1 MSRLCRGRSR
11 SPGQPPDHLGRWPL
25 CLRLSSR
32 QVRLN
37 ASQTDLPISR
47 QQTTNKQ
54 TSSVCSD
61 LTVMIPRSTITR
73 AQLLAEAAE
82 LVQSAVKR
90 GLMSYPHGTK
100 FQANGTPIPNLD
112 GGLPITHLEP
122 GGKHNIEICRK
133 AFELRDRGL
142 ALHDVAKLCNVPK
155 GSVHY
160 LIAKGHE
167 DYLSQQRH
175 GKIDEPSDLSCSNK
189 KSPNPLP
196 ETGERETPSSSCDQ

>member
-1 MSRLCRGRSR
+1 
-11 SPGQPPDHLGRWPL
+11 
-25 CLRLSSR
+25 
-32 QVRLN
+32 
-37 ASQTDLPISR
+37 
-47 QQTTNKQ
+47 
-54 TSSVCSD
+54 
-61 LTVMIPRSTITR
+61 MIPRSTITR

-112 GGLPITHLEP
+112 GGLPITQPDGH
-122 GGKHNIEICRK
+122 GKHDIHICRK
-133 AFELRDRGL
+133 AFYLRDKGL
-142 ALHDVAKLCNVPK
+142 SLHDVAKACGVPN

-175 GKIDEPSDLSCSNK
+175 GKTDEPSDLFYSNK
-189 KSPNPLP
+189 ESPDPL
-196 ETGERETPSSSCDQ
+196 GS